1 MTHYQECFN
10 QIESYCDFIQIL
22 ILPNNIMTDQK
33 FVSNRLLINSLPKS
47 GTHLL
52 AKTVEI
58 LGYKEHFEPG
68 EIVER
73 PLFFNYGQVKKRLK
87 HQTESDQKIGI
98 GALTPYDVD
107 SATFRHWLTLIS
119 PKQYILGHIPWTPLL
134 MPILRDLNYHQV
146 FIIRDPRAVVVS
158 LIPFVLD
165 TGKMPGRHFLEDDFS
180 FMSPT
185 QRLDFILEGGYAVKA
200 GVEIKNFA
208 EVYRSM
214 LAWRN
219 QENCLFIHFED
230 LVGERG
236 GGTKEKQ
243 EIVVHKICSYLDIPF
258 DNTIVSQLGEIYN
271 PGART
276 FRTGQIH
283 GWKSSMNAV
292 DIDKLNIYCQTLC
305 EEAGYTI

>member
-1 MTHYQECFN
+1 MTEAQ
-10 QIESYCDFIQIL
+10 SA
-22 ILPNNIMTDQK
+22 TK
-33 FVSNRLLINSLPKS
+33 RLLINSLPKS

-52 AKTVEI
+52 AKAVEI

-68 EIVER
+68 EITET
-73 PLFFNYGQVKKRLK
+73 PLFFNYGEVKKRLE
-87 HQTESDQKIGI
+87 HQTESDQKISI
-98 GALTPYDVD
+98 GALTPCYVD

-134 MPILRDLNYHQV
+134 MPILSELNYQQV

-180 FMSPT
+180 LMSPT

-219 QENCLFIHFED
+219 EENCLFIHFED
-230 LVGERG
+230 LVGEQG
-236 GGTKEKQ
+236 GGTKERQ
-243 EIVVHKICSYLDIPF
+243 EAVVYKICSYLDIPF
-258 DNTIVSQLGEIYN
+258 DDTILSQLSEIYN

-276 FRTGQIH
+276 FRTGKID
-283 GWKSSMNAV
+283 GWKSSMNAEDV
-292 DIDKLNIYCQTLC
+292 EKLNIYCQPLC
-305 EEAGYTI
+305 EEAEYTIG